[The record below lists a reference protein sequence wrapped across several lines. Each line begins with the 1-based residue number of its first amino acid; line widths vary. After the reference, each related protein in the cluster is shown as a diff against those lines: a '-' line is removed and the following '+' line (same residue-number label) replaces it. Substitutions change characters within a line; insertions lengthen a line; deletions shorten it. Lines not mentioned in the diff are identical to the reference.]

1 MTVTAI
7 FAFYVSGTMCP
18 PMLIYPYKRIPSE
31 ITYRVPD
38 DWSTIKTYEMF
49 EEVVGSQLITEL
61 KIREG
66 KIRQKLHLRNG
77 MMH

>member
-1 MTVTAI
+1 MTGAL
-7 FAFYVSGTMCP
+7 S
-18 PMLIYPYKRIPSE
+18 
-31 ITYRVPD
+31 
-38 DWSTIKTYEMF
+38 KTYKMF

-66 KIRQKLHLRNG
+66 KIRQKLHSRNG